1 MCVDITLAEGF
12 INEKKKKE
20 YFAWGHRKM
29 FGKNSLK
36 KKKVNKKGKY
46 CHPSLWLYFSLTFYI
61 YISTSM
67 NPIRA
72 FNSLRC

>member
-12 INEKKKKE
+12 INEKKKE

-36 KKKVNKKGKY
+36 KKKSEQIKVN
-46 CHPSLWLYFSLTFYI
+46 TV
-61 YISTSM
+61 T
-67 NPIRA
+67 
-72 FNSLRC
+72 